1 MFAGGLKNGIENLS
15 NLLGSAFPSG
25 QYFNTQASGT
35 FRKQSL
41 GIAACGGNGGWMP
54 KVSTK
59 HVQRRI
65 AELDS
70 VAQPK
75 RSSVLK
81 RVLAFIILAII
92 AVAAFFSANR
102 TSSDFLRLTLKQGSA
117 ESNRQ
122 LSDAEARA
130 K

>member
-1 MFAGGLKNGIENLS
+1 MASKICPIS
-15 NLLGSAFPSG
+15 WAAPSRLA
-25 QYFNTQASGT
+25 NIST
-35 FRKQSL
+35 RKQVGRSENNPL

>member
-1 MFAGGLKNGIENLS
+1 
-15 NLLGSAFPSG
+15 
-25 QYFNTQASGT
+25 
-35 FRKQSL
+35 
-41 GIAACGGNGGWMP
+41 MP

-65 AELDS
+65 AELEYS

>member
-1 MFAGGLKNGIENLS
+1 
-15 NLLGSAFPSG
+15 
-25 QYFNTQASGT
+25 
-35 FRKQSL
+35 
-41 GIAACGGNGGWMP
+41 MP

-59 HVQRRI
+59 HVQCRI